1 MSRSSKPSES
11 LDLST
16 SGTKEDN
23 SDNPSSSGVN
33 DRQHDLRSL
42 LFCCFILENS
52 STKSPSKSPF
62 DTLCQAAKDIL
73 DTNSP
78 DDYSS
83 DVEHN
88 YGLLDVS
95 ENDKSFILYLDCPG
109 MKKEDIDIRIDGNK
123 MIISGTRE
131 VEPVKEGCFF
141 YSERSE
147 NSINREILLPAGILV
162 DSITSCYKNGVLIV
176 TIDKTPSDAN
186 RVIKKIPVN
195 SILC

>member
-1 MSRSSKPSES
+1 MSRSCKTSES

-16 SGTKEDN
+16 SGTKENN
-23 SDNPSSSGVN
+23 SEHPSSAGVN
-33 DRQHDLRSL
+33 DRPNDLRSL
-42 LFCCFILENS
+42 LFYRFILEND

-78 DDYSS
+78 GDFSTDM
-83 DVEHN
+83 EHN
-88 YGLLDVS
+88 YGLLDMS
-95 ENDKSFILYLDCPG
+95 ENDKSFIIYLDCPG

-123 MIISGTRE
+123 MIISGSRE

-147 NSINREILLPAGILV
+147 NFVNREILLPAGILV
-162 DSITSCYKNGVLIV
+162 DSITSCYKNGVVII
-176 TIDKTPSDAN
+176 TIDKVPSDAN
-186 RVIKKIPVN
+186 RVIRKIPVD
-195 SILC
+195 SIPC